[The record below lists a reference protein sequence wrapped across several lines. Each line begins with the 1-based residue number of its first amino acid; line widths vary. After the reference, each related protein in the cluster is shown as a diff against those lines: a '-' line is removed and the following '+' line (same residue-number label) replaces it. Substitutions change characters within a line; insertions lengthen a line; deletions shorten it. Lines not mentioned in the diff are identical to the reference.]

1 MMSIPH
7 HHKTYWRSV
16 RWIACRGACRSP
28 PKSAKRK
35 RKEDTKRRQEATAHA
50 GAQRP
55 PPTGRLRGRVRESTP
70 RPAWIH
76 KQNSPQLDLGR
87 SNANAR
93 SCWTIANAKPQLR
106 RGRGRQRVRHPE
118 PKQTRCQLTACF
130 TSSLVWAGQAGPC
143 ICVWLENE
151 RTRTKINDTTL
162 DSVTCQYMDQSST
175 SETRD
180 SNARLVKVEHTRLTA
195 CNSTNKEILMV
206 HDVNII

>member
-1 MMSIPH
+1 MMSDPSSPWDVLAV
-7 HHKTYWRSV
+7 Y
-16 RWIACRGACRSP
+16 RWKACRGSRRSP
-28 PKSAKRK
+28 PKGAKRK

-106 RGRGRQRVRHPE
+106 RGWGRQRLRHPE
-118 PKQTRCQLTACF
+118 PKQSRCQLTACF
-130 TSSLVWAGQAGPC
+130 TCQPGVGRTSWALHLQRSLKRSGRRRRT
-143 ICVWLENE
+143 ENP
-151 RTRTKINDTTL
+151 
-162 DSVTCQYMDQSST
+162 DSPTP
-175 SETRD
+175 
-180 SNARLVKVEHTRLTA
+180 
-195 CNSTNKEILMV
+195 
-206 HDVNII
+206 